1 MRSDLDDQAWN
12 EQAARIV
19 KAELKR
25 RGHTYA
31 TLARA
36 LSELDPSYTESPRNL
51 ANRVARGKFSF
62 AFVLR
67 LMQAL
72 RMRRLDVDLEQLP
85 ACNSGQSASDNPRP

>member
-1 MRSDLDDQAWN
+1 MKPDLDDQAWN
-12 EQAARIV
+12 EQAARII

-31 TLARA
+31 TLARR
-36 LSELDPSYTESPRNL
+36 LCELDPSYTESPRNL
-51 ANRVARGKFSF
+51 ANRIARGKFSF

-72 RMRRLDVDLEQLP
+72 RMRRLEVDLDQLP
-85 ACNSGQSASDNPRP
+85 ACSLDQSANDNPRP